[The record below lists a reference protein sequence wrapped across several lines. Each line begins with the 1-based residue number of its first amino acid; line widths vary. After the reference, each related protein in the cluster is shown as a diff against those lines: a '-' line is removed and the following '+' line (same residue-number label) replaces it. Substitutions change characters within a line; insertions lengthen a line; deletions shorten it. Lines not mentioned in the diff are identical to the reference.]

1 LNSPGL
7 YAVVVVVGV
16 VAVAGLIGLPV
27 VGFLVG
33 FGSSASTAWTDG
45 VLGFLI
51 GLALKIYHFV
61 NFLNLKNG

>member
-16 VAVAGLIGLPV
+16 VAVAGLTGFPV

-33 FGSSASTAWTDG
+33 FGASASTAWTDG

-51 GLALKIYHFV
+51 GLALKI
-61 NFLNLKNG
+61 